1 MDPLVIVAKLQRII
15 QDNLQRVGDAMI
27 SGGVDNMEKYQYML
41 GQARTYQYMLQE
53 ISNLLKAKE
62 QKDDRVD
69 GFDLPKPE
77 PYIGRYIDA
86 DIDGVKVS
94 NPSYKKYYKDLV

>member
-1 MDPLVIVAKLQRII
+1 MD
-15 QDNLQRVGDAMI
+15 
-27 SGGVDNMEKYQYML
+27 
-41 GQARTYQYMLQE
+41 
-53 ISNLLKAKE
+53 
-62 QKDDRVD
+62 
-69 GFDLPKPE
+69 E